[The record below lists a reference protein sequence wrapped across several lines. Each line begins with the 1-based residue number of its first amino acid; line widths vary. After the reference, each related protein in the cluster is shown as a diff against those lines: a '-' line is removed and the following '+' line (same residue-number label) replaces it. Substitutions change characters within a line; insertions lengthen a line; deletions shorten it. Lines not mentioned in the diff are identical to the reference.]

1 MNGWLSFISTKE
13 VMLSISLYV
22 SPRFGLRPQSLKG
35 VGVWVWREGEGRGWR
50 RVVLL
55 HPSLFPPSVILRLRG
70 NLEISAKPLVS
81 QLKRSLRFRS
91 VSLASPVGGV
101 RWNSNF
107 DY

>member
-1 MNGWLSFISTKE
+1 M
-13 VMLSISLYV
+13 
-22 SPRFGLRPQSLKG
+22 
-35 VGVWVWREGEGRGWR
+35 
-50 RVVLL
+50 LL